1 MKYRELG
8 RTGLKVSE
16 IGMGCE
22 GFVDKSYE
30 QVKEF
35 VDVMEEGGVNC
46 IDLYAPNPDMR
57 SNLGRALRGRRERF
71 VLRLICAQSGMTD
84 NINVR
89 AISNR

>member
-8 RTGLKVSE
+8 RMGLKVSE

-22 GFVDKSYE
+22 GFVDKSYV

-46 IDLYAPNPDMR
+46 TRPTRICGPIWDA
-57 SNLGRALRGRRERF
+57 RF
-71 VLRLICAQSGMTD
+71 GDGGSDSSFRLICAQSGMTD